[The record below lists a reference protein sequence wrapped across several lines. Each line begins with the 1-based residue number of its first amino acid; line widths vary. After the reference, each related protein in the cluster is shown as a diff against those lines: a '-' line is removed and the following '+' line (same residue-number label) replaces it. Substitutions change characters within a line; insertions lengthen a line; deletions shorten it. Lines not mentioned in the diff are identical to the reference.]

1 MTDAARRYAARR
13 YAARRYAAGDYGSGL
28 DRRDMILRF

>member
-1 MTDAARRYAARR
+1 MTDAARR